1 MKKINLIIIAIVLCF
16 TTYGFVHKFNVSQK
30 PTQQANIPKQEILGI
45 WIMQDEPNNRIE
57 FTVDG
62 HSKIYINNNLESD
75 DLYSISNQCGGS
87 TSTDNSH
94 FLKTIDGEDGTEYCD
109 MINGINEN
117 NSNILSLTTDNGKLI
132 IYARP

>member
-1 MKKINLIIIAIVLCF
+1 MENKYKYLILITLIFSFI
-16 TTYGFVHKFNVSQK
+16 TYGFIKVVKTEHSSA
-30 PTQQANIPKQEILGI
+30 QQTPEQEILGI

-94 FLKTIDGEDGTEYCD
+94 FLKTIDGEDGTEYCEI
-109 MINGINEN
+109 INGINEN

-132 IYARP
+132 IYVRP